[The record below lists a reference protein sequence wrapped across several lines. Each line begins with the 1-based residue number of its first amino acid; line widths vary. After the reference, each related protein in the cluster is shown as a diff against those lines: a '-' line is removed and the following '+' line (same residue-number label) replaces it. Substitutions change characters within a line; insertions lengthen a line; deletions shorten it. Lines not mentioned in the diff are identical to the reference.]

1 MVGRRARGPMKPFL
15 QKKYS
20 AKDHAH
26 HMPHSFFSF
35 LRGLMGK
42 NWLHIFFA
50 SSNFEIC
57 KSFVFVILKFCERLE
72 QEIFS
77 INLAYWK

>member
-1 MVGRRARGPMKPFL
+1 VVVVVVVGRRARGPMKPFL

-42 NWLHIFFA
+42 NWLHFIFLQ
-50 SSNFEIC
+50 
-57 KSFVFVILKFCERLE
+57 VQILKYVRVLFL
-72 QEIFS
+72 
-77 INLAYWK
+77 